1 MPGRHRIAG
10 LVITGLLGCGATAQA
25 QGGSGDALKI
35 INPPGG
41 GQVVYGT
48 MEAGRTPQAAMAFM
62 LKQVHGHFGDRPQVS
77 KVFQVRNSESYAAF
91 FTLIAKT
98 QGGKPIA
105 GEVIVSVPKGRQ
117 PSAAV
122 LYDDA
127 QHFTKSQAVLLKA
140 LSTGSRGDNS
150 AGGPGQASQ
159 GQAAPGQSA
168 AGQSGLGKSQALRVQ
183 TGGDHSASLTLPEGW
198 RVVSVAGG
206 SISAEG
212 PNGERIGLGLMA
224 QGIRDPRSA
233 GGVYGMPGMRGVV
246 CPAGGDLFNA
256 YVCVVN
262 QQRRN
267 ANQPQGTFTLK
278 SSRPLGGGAI
288 EAIFE
293 VDLHDGKGPRDGSAR
308 LQALIT
314 RGLPTWALSISNS
327 SVPKTVAAAEAP
339 TMKAILA
346 SYSQDR
352 RVINGEQR
360 QVLGQI
366 RAAGERSRIE
376 ADAAN
381 QRREASTSAF
391 DAHMDNIDRQSKA
404 MQNYTLDRSQIQ
416 DNDLNGRATVSNG
429 LADALVATDPN
440 RYQVVPP
447 GSFLK
452 GVDY

>member
-1 MPGRHRIAG
+1 MQGRHRIAG
-10 LVITGLLGCGATAQA
+10 LLVAGLLGAAAMAQA
-25 QGGSGDALKI
+25 QGGSSDALKFL
-35 INPPGG
+35 NPPGG

-77 KVFQVRNSESYAAF
+77 NIFQVRNSDSYGAF

-105 GEVIVSVPKGRQ
+105 GEVIVSVPKGQQ

-127 QHFTKSQAVLLKA
+127 QHFTRSRPVLLKA
-140 LSTGSRGDNS
+140 LSTASRGAIS

-159 GQAAPGQSA
+159 GQPAATQSA
-168 AGQSGLGKSQALRVQ
+168 PGKSQALRVQ
-183 TGGDHSASLTLPEGW
+183 TGGDRSASLALPEGW
-198 RVVSVAGG
+198 RVLSVAGG
-206 SISAEG
+206 SITAEG
-212 PNGERIGLGLMA
+212 PDGERIGLGLMT
-224 QGIRDPRSA
+224 QGIRDPRSM
-233 GGVYGMPGMRGVV
+233 GGGYGMPGMRAGGIV
-246 CPAGGDLFNA
+246 CPASGDLFNA
-256 YVCVVN
+256 YVCVIN
-262 QQRRN
+262 QARQK

-278 SSRPLGGGAI
+278 SSRPLGGGAV

-293 VDLHDGKGPRDGSAR
+293 VDLHDGKGPRNGSAR

-314 RGLPTWALSISNS
+314 RGLPTWALTISNS

-339 TMKAILA
+339 TMKAIIA

-360 QVLGQI
+360 QVMNSI
-366 RAAGERSRIE
+366 RAAGERSRIQAAA
-376 ADAAN
+376 AD
-381 QRREASTSAF
+381 QRREASASAF

-440 RYQVVPP
+440 RYQVIPP